1 MVRIDSHLPDCNHQ
15 PHATR
20 GKVYVNVH
28 IQDNP
33 EYYLE
38 SILLPDS

>member
-1 MVRIDSHLPDCNHQ
+1 MVRIDSHLPDSNHQ